1 MSLIASQVGTAS
13 KRLAG
18 PCVSDLVPYP
28 AVYTPWSPMGDLSLD
43 VAWWALLAGGIA
55 VCVWPLCSLVRD
67 GWGR

>member
-1 MSLIASQVGTAS
+1 M
-13 KRLAG
+13 
-18 PCVSDLVPYP
+18 SDLVPYP